1 MERFL
6 VAMDGTPASAGC
18 IQYIGRV
25 LGAPQ
30 NVRLTLFHVL
40 PTTSP
45 NMLKREEIQRIEH
58 LHEQQPELSGYF
70 WTMEDEERMNTA
82 FQDAVKSLRDAGF
95 EESQIT
101 VRFTVQSSE
110 VAQLILAEAK
120 SRKCSTI
127 VLGRRKQRLM
137 KELLLGS
144 VSHSV
149 LRLAR
154 DLTVWI
160 VPE

>member
-6 VAMDGTPASAGC
+6 VAMDGSPASAGC

-25 LGAPQ
+25 LGAPK

-40 PTTSP
+40 PTISP
-45 NMLKREEIQRIEH
+45 DVLKREEIRRIEL
-58 LHEQQPELSGYF
+58 LHDQQPDLSGYF
-70 WTMEDEERMNTA
+70 WTIVDEERMNAA
-82 FQDAVKSLRDAGF
+82 FRDAVQSLRDAGF
-95 EESQIT
+95 DQAQIT
-101 VRFTVQSSE
+101 VRFTVQSAE

-120 SRKCSTI
+120 NRKCSTI
-127 VLGRRKQRLM
+127 VLGRRKQRLV

-154 DLTVWI
+154 DLAVWI

>member
-6 VAMDGTPASAGC
+6 VAMDGSTASTGC
-18 IQYIGRV
+18 IRYVGRV
-25 LGAPQ
+25 LGPAGS
-30 NVRLTLFHVL
+30 VHVTLFHVL

-45 NMLKREEIQRIEH
+45 DMLKREEIRRIEH
-58 LHEQQPELSGYF
+58 MHEEQPDLSGYF
-70 WTMEDEERMNTA
+70 WTMEDEERMNAA
-82 FQDAVKSLRDAGF
+82 FREAVQSLCGAGF
-95 EESQIT
+95 DQSRIS
-101 VRFTVQSSE
+101 VRFTVQSAE

-120 SRKCSTI
+120 SYKCSTI
-127 VLGRRKQRLM
+127 VLGRKKRRLVKQ
-137 KELLLGS
+137 LLLGS

-154 DLTVWI
+154 DLAVWI

>member
-1 MERFL
+1 MN
-6 VAMDGTPASAGC
+6 SAF
-18 IQYIGRV
+18 RS
-25 LGAPQ
+25 A
-30 NVRLTLFHVL
+30 VR
-40 PTTSP
+40 
-45 NMLKREEIQRIEH
+45 
-58 LHEQQPELSGYF
+58 
-70 WTMEDEERMNTA
+70 
-82 FQDAVKSLRDAGF
+82 SLCDAGM
-95 EESQIT
+95 EEAQISI
-101 VRFTVQSSE
+101 RFTVQSAE

-127 VLGRRKQRLM
+127 VLGRRKHRLM

-154 DLTVWI
+154 DLVVWI